1 MDISKFLLSSYVFPT
16 SDSGYKRKLCGLTE
30 EDDPRHCSDGTTPS
44 RVENLL
50 TNDIIEMLFSFL
62 LIEKILIFVLNML

>member
-50 TNDIIEMLFSFL
+50 TNDIIERDV
-62 LIEKILIFVLNML
+62 IFVLTH

>member
-16 SDSGYKRKLCGLTE
+16 PDSGYKRKLCGVTE

-50 TNDIIEMLFSFL
+50 TNDIIERDV
-62 LIEKILIFVLNML
+62 IFVLTH